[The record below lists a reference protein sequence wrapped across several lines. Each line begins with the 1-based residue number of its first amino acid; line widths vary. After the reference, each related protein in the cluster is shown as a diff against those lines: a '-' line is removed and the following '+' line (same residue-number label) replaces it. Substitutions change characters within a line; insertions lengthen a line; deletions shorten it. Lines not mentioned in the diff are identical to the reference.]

1 MGELRPTSPVTR
13 PETARPRSDAAAEA
27 ADAAAQVAPPSV
39 EEVEGIS
46 RHLAT
51 LAVHSGA
58 SAVEDPRL
66 GSLMVHAAGGRIA
79 LNYAAMPRW
88 AAADWR
94 VSLDRLAEAMRAAG
108 EWPSLLLAERV
119 DRPIGMER
127 QLPAADWTQVG
138 HETLLWVG
146 AASVVP
152 HLDPNLRIEAV
163 QPKNVEAHQELEA
176 AIFGL
181 GRRGLVARGND
192 LGDALASG
200 HLRAYLV
207 RIGGEP
213 VAVARLSV
221 GEHDAGL
228 YGVGVAQAWR
238 RRGIGTL
245 LTTIATRAGLAL
257 GKRIVWLSVED
268 GNEGALTMYE
278 RLGFSPLFGWGRW
291 VTRDR

>member
-1 MGELRPTSPVTR
+1 MGELRPKSPVTR
-13 PETARPRSDAAAEA
+13 PETARPRSDAAAEV
-27 ADAAAQVAPPSV
+27 ADAAAQVAAPSP
-39 EEVEGIS
+39 EEVEWVS

-58 SAVEDPRL
+58 SAVEDPHLRAL
-66 GSLMVHAAGGRIA
+66 LVHAAGGGIA

-88 AAADWR
+88 TAADWPAE
-94 VSLDRLAEAMRAAG
+94 LAELTGAMRAAG

-119 DRPIGMER
+119 DRPIHLDRE
-127 QLPAADWTQVG
+127 LPGAGWTQVG
-138 HETLLWVG
+138 HETVLWVG

-152 HLDPNLRIEAV
+152 HLDPSLRLEAV
-163 QPKNVEAHQELEA
+163 QPKNVEAHQLLEA
-176 AIFGL
+176 QVFGL

-192 LGDALASG
+192 LGDALAGG
-200 HLRAYLV
+200 HLRAYVV
-207 RIGGEP
+207 RIDGEP

-228 YGVGVAQAWR
+228 YGIGVAEAYR

-268 GNEGALTMYE
+268 GNDGAAQMYQ
-278 RLGFSPLFGWGRW
+278 RLGFRPLFGWGRW